1 MRHEEIDMGW
11 LRLKQISPQG
21 LRLFLVVNHDF
32 RDALCV
38 RPMHKMW
45 VLILELSC
53 VCNLPIERER
63 ERERVIYL
71 DLETCSMREILTT
84 WNYYRCFYDEKTI
97 NSVLID

>member
-45 VLILELSC
+45 VLIVELSC
-53 VCNLPIERER
+53 VCNLPNERER
-63 ERERVIYL
+63 ERLIYL
-71 DLETCSMREILTT
+71 DLETCSMCEILTT
-84 WNYYRCFYDEKTI
+84 WNYYRCFYDEKAI

>member
-1 MRHEEIDMGW
+1 MRHEEIDMVW

-45 VLILELSC
+45 VLIVELGC
-53 VCNLPIERER
+53 VFNLPIG
-63 ERERVIYL
+63 

-84 WNYYRCFYDEKTI
+84 WNYYRCFYDEKAI

>member
-45 VLILELSC
+45 VLIVELSC
-53 VCNLPIERER
+53 V
-63 ERERVIYL
+63 
-71 DLETCSMREILTT
+71 
-84 WNYYRCFYDEKTI
+84 
-97 NSVLID
+97 